1 MDLNQVTPTSL
12 NHLVGNQTVR
22 LQCAVALDSA
32 CIDNERFPHS
42 VLLGPPGVGKSTL
55 AQVIAHEMAVPFHE
69 VLGQTLRTPSDLNN
83 LLLQAEDKAIVHIDE
98 IHEAPSSIQTAL
110 YMALDKRQIF
120 VRGSL
125 AVTALP
131 IADFTL
137 LCSTTEEHDLLQPLR
152 DRMKLTLRFDYY
164 SEEELARVASMR
176 ATALGLSVDESIYP
190 LIAARSRGTP
200 RLALRLLQA
209 AHRCSRAEG
218 RSQIVPEDFARAV
231 ELEGIDSL
239 GLGFLE
245 QKYLRSLVDGP
256 RRVNVLASGLG
267 VPTRTLTSVQ
277 EPFLIRAGLVDKDDQ
292 SRRVLTAK
300 GREHLALNNSE

>member
-1 MDLNQVTPTSL
+1 
-12 NHLVGNQTVR
+12 VGNQTVR

-83 LLLQAEDKAIVHIDE
+83 LLLQAEDKSIVFLDE
-98 IHEAPSSIQTAL
+98 LHEAAPAIQTAL

-152 DRMKLTLRFDYY
+152 DRMKLTLRFNYY
-164 SEEELARVASMR
+164 TEEELARVASMR
-176 ATALGLSVDESIYP
+176 ATGLGLTVDESIYP

-209 AHRCSRAEG
+209 AHRCSRAEA
-218 RSQIVPEDFARAV
+218 RSQITPADFQRAV
-231 ELEGIDSL
+231 ELEVIDSL

-256 RRVNVLASGLG
+256 RRVNVLASALG
-267 VPTRTLTSVQ
+267 VPTRTLTTVQ

-300 GREHLALNNSE
+300 GREHLALNTTE